1 MFQKGEGGANGNG
14 TISDFFASRDGSK
27 SGMITEFPNEP
38 ARLSVPIGS
47 TCEAEAISPLSSSRH
62 SLPQYSSP
70 LRSSPP
76 QSSAPLQSSSRLQS
90 PPPLLVLSDSSDGQ
104 EPIRQFKINPSSWI
118 TSQASPRHNLSNDGI
133 SLDSDDSSSSISIQD
148 DEPLVTIR
156 PNAKHIIQS
165 PPDSVISIEDSEIDG
180 PSQTLVQPESVADT
194 VSIIDSSSGSDS
206 DSLDLNQTCISIHSL

>member
-76 QSSAPLQSSSRLQS
+76 QSSSPLQSSSRLQS

-118 TSQASPRHNLSNDGI
+118 TFLRHHLATTFQMMV
-133 SLDSDDSSSSISIQD
+133 SLWI
-148 DEPLVTIR
+148 VTIR
-156 PNAKHIIQS
+156 RVPFRFRMMNPLLPYVPTQNISFKVLLIALFLSKIVKSMVLVRHSFNQNLSQIQC
-165 PPDSVISIEDSEIDG
+165 
-180 PSQTLVQPESVADT
+180 QL
-194 VSIIDSSSGSDS
+194 
-206 DSLDLNQTCISIHSL
+206 